1 MEKHPIESLM
11 QTAMYNIQDM
21 IDVDTIIG
29 EPIESLDGTTIIP
42 ISKVCFGFA
51 AGGSDFRDEVV
62 DEYEKEE
69 KNEKLKAKNPFG
81 GGAGAGVKIAPVG
94 LLIVENKANS
104 ITRFIPV
111 EHSCAIDKILDYV
124 PDLFKKME
132 NMMNKC
138 VEEVKTKMEA
148 NKKEK
153 ETLKNEVESEIE
165 KEVERKVEKEIKKK
179 KPKLPKEYEM
189 EEMIDETDGEDL

>member
-69 KNEKLKAKNPFG
+69 KNEKLKSIWRRSWSRCKNCTRWFF
-81 GGAGAGVKIAPVG
+81 
-94 LLIVENKANS
+94 NS
-104 ITRFIPV
+104 
-111 EHSCAIDKILDYV
+111 
-124 PDLFKKME
+124 
-132 NMMNKC
+132 
-138 VEEVKTKMEA
+138 
-148 NKKEK
+148 
-153 ETLKNEVESEIE
+153 
-165 KEVERKVEKEIKKK
+165 
-179 KPKLPKEYEM
+179 
-189 EEMIDETDGEDL
+189 